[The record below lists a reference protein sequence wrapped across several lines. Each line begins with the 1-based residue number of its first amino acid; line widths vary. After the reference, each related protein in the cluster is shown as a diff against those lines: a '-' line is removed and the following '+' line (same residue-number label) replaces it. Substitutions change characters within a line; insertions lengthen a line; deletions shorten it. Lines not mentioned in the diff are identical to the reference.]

1 MRIFIS
7 TGEVSGDLQGSLLA
21 RALKEQALAQNL
33 DLELVGLGGE
43 KMASAGLTLLANT
56 AAIGSVGLTESLRF
70 IIPTWRIQQEVK
82 RYLKSNPI
90 DLLVLIDYMGPNL
103 AIANYLRKAYPN
115 LPILYYIAPQAW
127 VWSPMKKETEQIM
140 AVTDRLLAIF
150 PGEAEFFGNKGLD
163 VTWVGH
169 PLLDRIAKDA
179 PSREEARKQLGI
191 GQDEKVITLLPASR
205 IQELRYLLPSICGA
219 AKEIQAKLPD
229 IKFLL
234 PVSLAAYQEQ
244 IEQTLKKFNL
254 SAQLLDGKET
264 LMAIAGADLAI
275 TKSGTVNLEIALLN
289 VPQVILYRVSSLT
302 MWVARKILKFDLPF
316 VSPTNIVL
324 NREIMPEL
332 LQEAATPEN
341 IAQAGLELLL
351 NGDRRK
357 KIAQDYQE
365 LRQAL
370 GETGVCDRAA
380 QAILEF
386 ATKKQGLNPA
396 NDKL

>member
-7 TGEVSGDLQGSLLA
+7 TGEVSGDLQGSLLV
-21 RALKEQALAQNL
+21 RALKERAVSQNL

-70 IIPTWRIQQEVK
+70 IIPTWRIQQQVK
-82 RYLKSNPI
+82 RYLQSNPI

-103 AIANYLRKAYPN
+103 TIANYLRKAYPT

-127 VWSPMKKETEQIM
+127 VWSPTKKETEQIM

-150 PGEAEFFGNKGLD
+150 PGEAEFFRAKGLD

-179 PSREEARKQLGI
+179 PRREEARKQLGI
-191 GQDEKVITLLPASR
+191 DPEQKVITLLPASR

-219 AKEIQAKLPD
+219 AKELQAKLPTA
-229 IKFLL
+229 KFLL
-234 PVSLAAYQEQ
+234 PVSLPTYREQ
-244 IEQTLKKFNL
+244 IEQTLGEFNI

-264 LMAIAGADLAI
+264 LTAIAAADLAI

-289 VPQVILYRVSSLT
+289 VPQVILYRVSPLT
-302 MWVARKILKFDLPF
+302 MWIARKILKFDLPF
-316 VSPTNIVL
+316 ISPTNIVL
-324 NREIMPEL
+324 NREVMPEL
-332 LQEAATPEN
+332 LQEQATPEN

-351 NGDRRK
+351 NGDRRQ
-357 KIAQDYQE
+357 KIDQDYQE

-370 GETGVCDRAA
+370 GETGVCERAA